1 MKLLI
6 ASSLLLAVAAAAQET
21 PDVSAFEFASTFDAT
36 SFEDKWVE
44 STSDKYAGQN
54 VVIKSSKVEGSEN
67 DT

>member
-6 ASSLLLAVAAAAQET
+6 ASSLLLAVAAAQET

-54 VVIKSSKVEGSEN
+54 VAIKSSKVEGFEN